1 MPLARIRTQFP
12 EEVVDLAEALIE
24 AGYTV
29 ETVRLDEFRI
39 APADIE
45 FTVDKLPV
53 VEAWRRVPD
62 VDQVFVVPGTPESH
76 DIRSHAGREMS
87 HEPFAGRLVIEIGEF
102 AAGTSRKLALLWRE
116 TRGRIHEIRERWT
129 PPREYNAP
137 VHLEPVA
144 PANVDTQITAA
155 VERMERERREQ
166 QRRREAAERQ
176 RAEQLRIT
184 SENRQR
190 AREAAEAKALLEEQQ
205 KIEAM
210 VRATETMRQNVLK
223 PVAAEPPTPR
233 KRPRRLLRTRRE
245 RAFVRAGV
253 AAFTL
258 SVGMATLAGQ
268 ALHRKPASVV
278 LPASASVS
286 PAPFAKNATPAPV
299 QVEALAPSPKPSAL
313 VHPFTTTAIVAAGVS
328 DEREVHAKR
337 EATIIADDEV
347 IIRKPAMA
355 RTQKPRAKDHVIHY
369 SDLD

>member
-1 MPLARIRTQFP
+1 MPLARIRTQYP

-24 AGYTV
+24 AGYSV

-39 APADIE
+39 APADLE
-45 FTVDKLPV
+45 FSVDKLPV

-62 VDQVFVVPGTPESH
+62 VEQVFVVPGTPESQ

-87 HEPFAGRLVIEIGEF
+87 REPFAGRLVIEIGEF
-102 AAGTSRKLALLWRE
+102 AGGTSRKLALLWRE
-116 TRGRIHEIRERWT
+116 ARGRIHEIRERWT
-129 PPREYNAP
+129 PPREYNTP

-155 VERMERERREQ
+155 VERMEWERREL
-166 QRRREAAERQ
+166 QRRREASERQ

-210 VRATETMRQNVLK
+210 VRATETLRQNVMM
-223 PVAAEPPTPR
+223 PAAVEPPSPR
-233 KRPRRLLRTRRE
+233 RRPRRFLRTRRE
-245 RAFVRAGV
+245 RAFLRAGV
-253 AAFTL
+253 TAFAL
-258 SVGMATLAGQ
+258 SVGIAALAGQ

-278 LPASASVS
+278 LPASASAS
-286 PAPFAKNATPAPV
+286 PAPFTKNAVAAPV
-299 QVEALAPSPKPSAL
+299 QAQALPPSPKPSSF
-313 VHPFTTTAIVAAGVS
+313 VHPFTTTAVVATGVTDDRDARS
-328 DEREVHAKR
+328 KR

-355 RTQKPRAKDHVIHY
+355 RTQKPRAKHGVIHY